1 MIWLTAILLI
11 VANANGVTIPVPA
24 WIVWGVWAIV
34 ATAAVFLRVE
44 DEED

>member
-11 VANANGVTIPVPA
+11 VAKANGVTIPVPA
-24 WIVWGVWAIV
+24 WIVWGVWALV
-34 ATAAVFLRVE
+34 AMAAVFLRVE